1 MTFTRV
7 ISAVL
12 ISFLSVFASA
22 TVMTD
27 DDAEREVRE
36 QAARMLIVGFR
47 GDTIGEDVRH
57 YVADLGVGGVI
68 LFDSDLTLGGGHGTR
83 NIRSPRQ
90 LKSLCDGLKRLAG
103 SDLLI
108 AVDEEGGKVS
118 RLKHVYGFPSTVSAE
133 YMGERNDSAFTT
145 AKSYAVAGT
154 LRDAGININFAPSV
168 DVNVNPACPVIGRL
182 GRSFSSDPSVV
193 ADNAAWSIM
202 AHHRR
207 GIMTA
212 IKHFPGH
219 GSAASDSHLGLVDV
233 SDTWSEA
240 ELAPFRHLID
250 AGLVDVV
257 MTAHIYNSHL
267 DSTYPATLS
276 ANVIGGLLRGK
287 LGYDGVVASDDMY
300 MEAIVSH
307 FTLREAVV
315 RAINAGVDLLVLGNN
330 SPAGYSPERPDEVV
344 DIIVDAVENGDIR
357 RERIE
362 EAVRRI
368 DGLLAKL
375 DF

>member
-1 MTFTRV
+1 MKNHLMFFLLALYA
-7 ISAVL
+7 AVVCIQPSMAQGAMPPSL
-12 ISFLSVFASA
+12 
-22 TVMTD
+22 
-27 DDAEREVRE
+27 RQ

-47 GDTIGEDVRH
+47 GDSVGEDVRH
-57 YVADLGVGGVI
+57 YLQDIGVGGVI
-68 LFDSDLTLGGGHGTR
+68 LFDRDLTGDGTR
-83 NIRSPRQ
+83 GSRNIKSPSQ
-90 LKSLCDGLKRLAG
+90 LKTLCQALKNTAG
-103 SDLLI
+103 RKLI
-108 AVDEEGGKVS
+108 VAIDEEGGNVD
-118 RLKHVYGFPSTVSAE
+118 RLKTTYGFPPTVTPKSLGA
-133 YMGERNDSAFTT
+133 RNDST
-145 AKSYAVAGT
+145 ATIEAAAGIART
-154 LRDAGININFAPSV
+154 LREAGINLNFAPSV
-168 DVNVNPACPVIGRL
+168 DVDVNPACPIIGRL
-182 GRSFSSDPSVV
+182 GRSFSSDTAVV
-193 ADNAAWSIM
+193 AANAGWFVKA
-202 AHHRR
+202 HRR
-207 GIMTA
+207 EGVATA

>member
-12 ISFLSVFASA
+12 LSFLSVFASA

-118 RLKHVYGFPSTVSAE
+118 RLKHVYGFPSTVK
-133 YMGERNDSAFTT
+133 RP
-145 AKSYAVAGT
+145 
-154 LRDAGININFAPSV
+154 LPSSTV
-168 DVNVNPACPVIGRL
+168 TRASPPEAWVLISSPFSKANRVRL
-182 GRSFSSDPSVV
+182 
-193 ADNAAWSIM
+193 
-202 AHHRR
+202 
-207 GIMTA
+207 
-212 IKHFPGH
+212 
-219 GSAASDSHLGLVDV
+219 
-233 SDTWSEA
+233 
-240 ELAPFRHLID
+240 
-250 AGLVDVV
+250 
-257 MTAHIYNSHL
+257 
-267 DSTYPATLS
+267 TLS
-276 ANVIGGLLRGK
+276 FCTRVRLTICPSLYATSSLSFNTSDLFIFLSFPSIEITPFSLL
-287 LGYDGVVASDDMY
+287 
-300 MEAIVSH
+300 
-307 FTLREAVV
+307 
-315 RAINAGVDLLVLGNN
+315 
-330 SPAGYSPERPDEVV
+330 
-344 DIIVDAVENGDIR
+344 
-357 RERIE
+357 
-362 EAVRRI
+362 
-368 DGLLAKL
+368 
-375 DF
+375 